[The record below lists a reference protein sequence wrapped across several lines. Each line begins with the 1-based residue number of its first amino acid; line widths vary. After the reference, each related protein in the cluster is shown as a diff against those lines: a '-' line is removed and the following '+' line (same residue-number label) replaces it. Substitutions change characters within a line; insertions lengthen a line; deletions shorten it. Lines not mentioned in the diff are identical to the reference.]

1 MTHSIVGLSPRHP
14 MWVYEENF
22 RLLHRLLPVLPDA
35 GGRMMLASPAGGYDL
50 EVEVIERCRYT
61 TALSLKKPFAVDSV
75 FLPDLVMRLRTY
87 ADAVCVEVTGYQ
99 GCERIPARYQVTG
112 ASPYLRDEKRQV
124 NHLLHDLLR
133 HCLRYGYRP
142 VSDPDYT
149 NA

>member
-22 RLLHRLLPVLPDA
+22 RLLRRLLPVLPNA
-35 GGRMMLASPAGGYDL
+35 GGRMTLASPASGYDL
-50 EVEVIERCRYT
+50 AVEVIERCRYT
-61 TALSLKKPFAVDSV
+61 TMLTLKKPFAVDSV
-75 FLPDLVMRLRTY
+75 FLPDLLMSVRLY
-87 ADAVCVEVTGYQ
+87 ADAVCVEVIGYQ
-99 GCERIPARYQVTG
+99 GCERIPPRYHVIG
-112 ASPYLRDEKRQV
+112 PSPYVRDEKLQA

-142 VSDPDYT
+142 VSDPDLT